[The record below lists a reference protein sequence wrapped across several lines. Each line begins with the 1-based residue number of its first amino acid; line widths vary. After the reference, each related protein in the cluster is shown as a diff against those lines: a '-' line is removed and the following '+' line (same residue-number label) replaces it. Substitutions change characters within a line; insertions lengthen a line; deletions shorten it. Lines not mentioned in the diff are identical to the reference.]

1 MATPASWRPA
11 PRSPPPADR
20 GAARWRCRRAGGRRH
35 GHHHQRIEAR
45 PGGDAG
51 ELGAGAAVITTSG
64 SRRGQVAMP
73 ASWRPA
79 PRSPPPADRGAA
91 GWRCRRAGGRRYGH
105 HHQRIEARPGGDAA
119 SWRPAPRSPPPAD
132 RGAARWRCRRA
143 GGRRHG
149 HHQRI
154 EARPGGDAGEL
165 AAGATV
171 TTTSGSRRG
180 QVAMPASWRPAPRSP
195 PLADR
200 GAARWR
206 CRRAGGRRH
215 GHHHQRIEARPGGD
229 AGELAAGATVTTTSG
244 SRRGQV
250 AMPASWRPAP
260 RSPPPADRGA
270 ARWRC
275 RRAGGRRHGHHHQ
288 RIEARPGG
296 DAGELGAG
304 AAVITTSGSR
314 RGQVAMPASW
324 RPAPRSPPPADRGAA
339 GWRCRRAG
347 GRRYGHHHQR
357 IEARP
362 GGDAASWRPAPRSPP
377 PADRGAARWRCRRAG
392 GRRHGHHQRIEARP
406 GGDAGELAAG
416 ATVTTTSGSRR
427 GQVAMPAS
435 WRPAP
440 RSPPPA
446 DRGAAR
452 WRCRRAGGRRYGH
465 HHQRIEARPGGD
477 AGELA
482 AGATVTTTSDQAAS
496 ARRSARSPPP
506 ADRGAAGWRRRR
518 AGGRRHGHHHQR
530 IEARPGGDAGELAA
544 GATVTTTSGSR
555 RGQVAM
561 RRAGGRRHGH
571 PTTIERPALTTS
583 GSRRGQV
590 AMPASWRPAPRSP
603 PPADRGAARWRCRR
617 AGGRQ

>member
-51 ELGAGAAVITTSG
+51 ELAAGATVTTTSG
-64 SRRGQVAMP
+64 SRRGRVAMP

-91 GWRCRRAGGRRYGH
+91 
-105 HHQRIEARPGGDAA
+105 
-119 SWRPAPRSPPPAD
+119 
-132 RGAARWRCRRA
+132 RWRRRRA

-149 HHQRI
+149 HHHQRI

-195 PLADR
+195 PPADR
-200 GAARWR
+200 GAAGWR

-215 GHHHQRIEARPGGD
+215 GHHHQRIEARPGGDAGELAAGATVTTTSGWRRGQVAMPASWRPAPRSPPPADRGAAGWRCRRAGGRRHGYHHQRIEARPGGD

-296 DAGELGAG
+296 DAGELGA
-304 AAVITTSGSR
+304 R
-314 RGQVAMPASW
+314 
-324 RPAPRSPPPADRGAA
+324 
-339 GWRCRRAG
+339 
-347 GRRYGHHHQR
+347 
-357 IEARP
+357 
-362 GGDAASWRPAPRSPP
+362 
-377 PADRGAARWRCRRAG
+377 
-392 GRRHGHHQRIEARP
+392 
-406 GGDAGELAAG
+406 
-416 ATVTTTSGSRR
+416 
-427 GQVAMPAS
+427 
-435 WRPAP
+435 
-440 RSPPPA
+440 
-446 DRGAAR
+446 
-452 WRCRRAGGRRYGH
+452 
-465 HHQRIEARPGGD
+465 
-477 AGELA
+477 
-482 AGATVTTTSDQAAS
+482 
-496 ARRSARSPPP
+496 
-506 ADRGAAGWRRRR
+506 
-518 AGGRRHGHHHQR
+518 
-530 IEARPGGDAGELAA
+530 
-544 GATVTTTSGSR
+544 
-555 RGQVAM
+555 
-561 RRAGGRRHGH
+561 
-571 PTTIERPALTTS
+571 
-583 GSRRGQV
+583 
-590 AMPASWRPAPRSP
+590 
-603 PPADRGAARWRCRR
+603 
-617 AGGRQ
+617 